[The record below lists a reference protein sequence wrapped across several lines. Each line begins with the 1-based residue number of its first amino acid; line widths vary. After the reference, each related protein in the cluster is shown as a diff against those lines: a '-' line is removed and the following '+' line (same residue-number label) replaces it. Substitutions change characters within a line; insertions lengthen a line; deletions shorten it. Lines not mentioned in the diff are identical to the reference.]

1 MQPQDGALLF
11 QVRADQS
18 QIQKDVEAIKKQF
31 EQMTNKAV
39 EEGKKQAN
47 VWQTLLKGATAYFTL
62 QGAQS
67 FISQMVAVRSQFQQL
82 EISFGTML
90 KSKEKANALMAQ
102 MTDLAAKTPFGL
114 QEVSEGAKRLL
125 AFQVP
130 AEEVTET
137 LRRMGDVAS
146 GLGVPMG
153 QLIHVYG
160 QVKAQGKLMTNDL
173 YQFMNAGIPIIAELS
188 KVVGKS
194 ETEIKDMVSAGK
206 IGFTEIQ
213 AVIKN
218 MTNEG
223 GLFYNLMAEQ
233 SKSLGGQISNLK
245 DNFDQMLNEIGKS
258 SEGIVSGAI
267 KGVSFLV
274 ENYET
279 IGKLIAGLI
288 VSYGTYRAAL
298 IATAAVQQVI
308 AARTAG
314 MTVAE
319 MAHYTWLVL
328 VEKAQKLLNLTMLA
342 NPYALAAAALVGLAV
357 ALWSLKDST
366 DANAEATERHNQLRK
381 EQANLIDD
389 EKNRIS
395 GLISTIQDETKSWNE
410 RNKAFLALRNSTDG
424 VLNKYSTL
432 NQMLREMSQVLK
444 DINGRYET
452 MNEKMSRDAVKKTN
466 DLIKSKEEQI
476 KKLEEEIKRT
486 ASSDRRTAL
495 RMDIANIRKGIEQ
508 DELLK
513 QKQKREVVKNDVG
526 NYESALSGK
535 SLEQIQA
542 EKKLIIEAY
551 NLRKKQAKE
560 SIANHS
566 IAKID
571 SNNPYLKYDW
581 NELGMFN
588 EATERQI
595 KLKQQE
601 NKQIYDKNKL
611 LADSAKYKK
620 EINALQRKNVKDDK
634 DFADI
639 EQKVKAKEEVD
650 KILESKFGYKK
661 SGAKTAKTIKNTL
674 PEFDTEKAQREHNR
688 QIQDDLFAREES
700 RIKIM
705 QDGAEKRL
713 AIIQLEYNK
722 QEEEI
727 RRRSEDQLAAFI
739 ETEKQKAEAAGTW
752 KKGKD
757 FDTNTEAINAEK
769 ARLAEN
775 EKVLL
780 ADNAEYQRMQQ
791 EQVYKDL
798 LEKYQTYTDQRK
810 AIEEKYNADIA
821 ALQAKLGADA
831 PQVKKAQDEKA
842 RELKK
847 LDILYKKE
855 GTAIAKLFDNLRK
868 KTVKEIR
875 QTITDAEAEI
885 DELAKVLNMDDNANV
900 EFITNLKQQL
910 EQARDT
916 ADKSDTVF
924 GKLGTNIK
932 NLFKAKPNTA
942 EWQEAFNGMLSSAQS
957 ITGQFGQLG
966 QEFEKLGQSSGNTSL
981 EKLGRTLQNVGNIIN
996 KTLSFAQIGGQ
1007 IGGGWGAAI
1016 GAIAGLAFSGF
1027 EKQAKA
1033 RAQKE
1038 KELTELMHQRLNIQL
1053 EYNRALYEEQ
1063 ILMKKNTSIFGT
1075 KEIANTVS
1083 YMQIFNQKEE
1093 YYKARMARRKLTQE
1107 EIAERQ
1113 RVLNYLYATNN
1124 KLQNGNNPDGFKV
1137 YQNAKKFRE
1146 YYYELKSGYKKM
1158 ESLDGIEIQTGSRST
1173 GVLWWAE
1180 AKTVWGNLSDIY
1192 KDIIKANG
1200 DLNIER
1206 AESLLKNATFN
1217 NDGKQRLQEIVDAYK
1232 QAKEAEEKYDE
1243 FLKNIF
1249 GQLGNS
1255 LIDNVLKSLKTGEDA
1270 YANFAKSVGN
1280 MIENLGKKMAYELFL
1295 ADHLKDFQERIKRR
1309 SREIANSGLSE
1320 EEMSR
1325 KTSEMMKTEIATIS
1339 QEMKGRIGA
1348 MQNFFREFMG
1358 SIPKEMN
1365 TLNEQRQSVEKGF
1378 ARMSQDSADELNGQ
1392 FRLLTQI
1399 GAETRN
1405 AMLQTANFIKEMHQS
1420 MQVSSAKQLQHLAG
1434 IEINTFQLHEMRK
1447 DIANMKA
1454 GINELTTKGIKIRT

>member
-31 EQMTNKAV
+31 EQMTRKAV
-39 EEGKKQAN
+39 EEGKKQAD

-90 KSKEKANALMAQ
+90 KSKEKANELMAQ
-102 MTDLAAKTPFGL
+102 LTDLAAKTPFGL
-114 QEVSEGAKRLL
+114 EEVSDGAKKLL
-125 AFQVP
+125 AFQIP
-130 AEEVTET
+130 AQEVTET

-160 QVKAQGKLMTNDL
+160 QVKAQGKLVTNDL

-213 AVIKN
+213 SVIKN

-245 DNFDQMLNEIGKS
+245 DNFDQMLNEIGKA

-298 IATAAVQQVI
+298 IATAAVQQVV

-342 NPYALAAAALVGLAV
+342 NPYALVAGALVGLAT
-357 ALWSLKDST
+357 ALWSLKEST

-381 EQANLIDD
+381 EQADAIDE

-395 GLISTIQDETKSWNE
+395 NLISTIQDETKSWNE

-476 KKLEEEIKRT
+476 KKLEEEIKQT
-486 ASSDRRTAL
+486 ASIDRRTAL

-513 QKQKREVVKNDVG
+513 QKQKREVVKNDVS

-551 NLRKKQAKE
+551 NLRKKQAKD

-601 NKQIYDKNKL
+601 KVQTTDFIAKKEEILALQNKINEAESKNKNSRSVDNKDL
-611 LADSAKYKK
+611 SDLEAKKTKLKGLIDEYKQGTG
-620 EINALQRKNVKDDK
+620 IDLSQ
-634 DFADI
+634 
-639 EQKVKAKEEVD
+639 
-650 KILESKFGYKK
+650 
-661 SGAKTAKTIKNTL
+661 KNTPKSKATKPEL
-674 PEFDTEKAQREHNR
+674 PTFDTEKAQRDHNR
-688 QIQDDLFAREES
+688 QIQDDLFAREEA

-705 QDGAEKRL
+705 QDGADKRL
-713 AIIQLEYNK
+713 AIIQLEYDK

-739 ETEKQKAEAAGTW
+739 ETEKQKAEAQGKW
-752 KKGKD
+752 KKGQD

-775 EKVLL
+775 EKTLL

-855 GTAIAKLFDNLRK
+855 GTAIAKLFDSLRK

-875 QTITDAEAEI
+875 QTIAEAEAEI

-966 QEFEKLGQSSGNTSL
+966 DEFERLGQSTGNASL
-981 EKLGRTLQNVGNIIN
+981 REFGKGIKEMGEIVN
-996 KTLSFAQIGGQ
+996 KAMSFAQIGGQ
-1007 IGGGWGAAI
+1007 IGQGWGAAI
-1016 GAIAGLAFSGF
+1016 GGVIGAVYGF
-1027 EKQAKA
+1027 VQKIESDKERA
-1033 RAQKE
+1033 RQKE
-1038 KELTELMHQRLNIQL
+1038 RMWKQ
-1053 EYNRALYEEQ
+1053 EQ
-1063 ILMKKNTSIFGT
+1063 
-1075 KEIANTVS
+1075 
-1083 YMQIFNQKEE
+1083 
-1093 YYKARMARRKLTQE
+1093 
-1107 EIAERQ
+1107 
-1113 RVLNYLYATNN
+1113 
-1124 KLQNGNNPDGFKV
+1124 
-1137 YQNAKKFRE
+1137 YQNEKRIN
-1146 YYYELKSGYKKM
+1146 ELYDERILKGEKHSN
-1158 ESLDGIEIQTGSRST
+1158 SLTTNQIGKQ
-1173 GVLWWAE
+1173 L
-1180 AKTVWGNLSDIY
+1180 
-1192 KDIIKANG
+1192 DIIKNYNDKVKKLRNDLIDVQNTQVFDRYEYKWGWYDGPWGIKVWGRYKDEVTKAFKDKVKPFVDNLGNIDYDFLERISEADSNRMSYGRDNIDYTSEQIKKAKDLYNQMKEFKKTISEYTSQTFG
-1200 DLNIER
+1200 DLGGGFVDSIISAVE
-1206 AESLLKNATFN
+1206 KGGNAFENFGQTVA
-1217 NDGKQRLQEIVDAYK
+1217 RVM
-1232 QAKEAEEKYDE
+1232 
-1243 FLKNIF
+1243 KNIIKQTLVTNQIKEIF
-1249 GQLGNS
+1249 SKFQNEMDNIYASSLGLSNEQVYEKVKNKT
-1255 LIDNVLKSLKTGEDA
+1255 IDFVNNVLKPEIQKGEQKAKAMFDA
-1270 YANFAKSVGN
+1270 LEQSG
-1280 MIENLGKKMAYELFL
+1280 IKMY
-1295 ADHLKDFQERIKRR
+1295 DDKQ
-1309 SREIANSGLSE
+1309 
-1320 EEMSR
+1320 
-1325 KTSEMMKTEIATIS
+1325 
-1339 QEMKGRIGA
+1339 GRNA
-1348 MQNFFREFMG
+1348 
-1358 SIPKEMN
+1358 
-1365 TLNEQRQSVEKGF
+1365 VEKGF

-1399 GAETRN
+1399 GAETKN
-1405 AMLQTANFIKEMHQS
+1405 AMLQTANSIKELHQS
-1420 MQVSSAKQLQHLAG
+1420 MQINTAQQLRHLAG
-1434 IEINTFQLHEMRK
+1434 IEANTYQLHEVRK
-1447 DIANMKA
+1447 DIAGMKA
-1454 GINELTTKGIKIRT
+1454 ILSNIETKGIKMRI

>member
-31 EQMTNKAV
+31 EQMTNKAI

-114 QEVSEGAKRLL
+114 QEISEGAKRLL

-173 YQFMNAGIPIIAELS
+173 YQFMNAGIPIIAALS

-233 SKSLGGQISNLK
+233 SKSLGGQISNLR

-258 SEGIVSGAI
+258 SEGLVSGAI

-298 IATAAVQQVI
+298 IATAAVQQVV

-366 DANAEATERHNQLRK
+366 DANTEATERHNQLRK
-381 EQANLIDD
+381 EQADAIDE

-395 GLISTIQDETKSWNE
+395 NLISTIQDETKSWNE

-476 KKLEEEIKRT
+476 KKLEEEIKQT

-495 RMDIANIRKGIEQ
+495 RMDIASIRRSIEQ

-513 QKQKREVVKNDVG
+513 QKQKREVVKNDVS

-535 SLEQIQA
+535 SIEQIQA

-601 NKQIYDKNKL
+601 NKQLYDKNKL
-611 LADSAKYKK
+611 LAESAKYEK
-620 EINALQRKNVKDDK
+620 EIKALQSKNVKDDK

-639 EQKVKAKEEVD
+639 EQKVKAKEDVD

-661 SGAKTAKTIKNTL
+661 SGAKTAKTIKTSL
-674 PEFDTEKAQREHNR
+674 PEFDTEKAQRDHNR
-688 QIQDDLFAREES
+688 QIQDDLFAQEEA

-713 AIIQLEYNK
+713 AVIQLEYDK

-757 FDTNTEAINAEK
+757 FDTNTESINAEK

-780 ADNAEYQRMQQ
+780 ASNAEYQRMQQ

-821 ALQAKLGADA
+821 ALQAKLGSDA

-875 QTITDAEAEI
+875 QTIAEAEAEI
-885 DELAKVLNMDDNANV
+885 DQLASNLDMGDKDNV
-900 EFITNLKQQL
+900 EYIQSLRQQL
-910 EQARDT
+910 EQTRDT
-916 ADKSDTVF
+916 AERSDTVF

-957 ITGQFGQLG
+957 ITGQFSQLG
-966 QEFEKLGQSSGNTSL
+966 DEFERLGQSTGNDSL
-981 EKLGRTLQNVGNIIN
+981 REFGKGIKEMGEIVN
-996 KTLSFAQIGGQ
+996 KAMSFAQIGSSAGPIGGAIGGIIGAVYGFVQKIESDKERARQKERMWKQEQYQNEKRINELYDERILKGEKHSNSLTTNQ
-1007 IGGGWGAAI
+1007 IG
-1016 GAIAGLAFSGF
+1016 
-1027 EKQAKA
+1027 KQ
-1033 RAQKE
+1033 
-1038 KELTELMHQRLNIQL
+1038 L
-1053 EYNRALYEEQ
+1053 
-1063 ILMKKNTSIFGT
+1063 
-1075 KEIANTVS
+1075 
-1083 YMQIFNQKEE
+1083 
-1093 YYKARMARRKLTQE
+1093 
-1107 EIAERQ
+1107 
-1113 RVLNYLYATNN
+1113 
-1124 KLQNGNNPDGFKV
+1124 
-1137 YQNAKKFRE
+1137 
-1146 YYYELKSGYKKM
+1146 
-1158 ESLDGIEIQTGSRST
+1158 
-1173 GVLWWAE
+1173 
-1180 AKTVWGNLSDIY
+1180 
-1192 KDIIKANG
+1192 DIIKNYNDKVKKLRNDLIDVQNTQVFDHYEYKWGWYDGPWGIKVWGRYKDEVTKAFKDKVKPFVDELGNIDYDFLENISKEDSNRMSYGRDNIDYTSEQIQKAKDLYAQLKEYKKTISEYTSQTFG
-1200 DLNIER
+1200 DLGGGFV
-1206 AESLLKNATFN
+1206 ESIISAVEKGNNAFETF
-1217 NDGKQRLQEIVDAYK
+1217 GQTVARVM
-1232 QAKEAEEKYDE
+1232 
-1243 FLKNIF
+1243 KNIIK
-1249 GQLGNS
+1249 QTL
-1255 LIDNVLKSLKTGEDA
+1255 VT
-1270 YANFAKSVGN
+1270 
-1280 MIENLGKKMAYELFL
+1280 
-1295 ADHLKDFQERIKRR
+1295 ERIK
-1309 SREIANSGLSE
+1309 EIFSKFQN
-1320 EEMSR
+1320 EMDNIYAS
-1325 KTSEMMKTEIATIS
+1325 S
-1339 QEMKGRIGA
+1339 IG
-1348 MQNFFREFMG
+1348 F
-1358 SIPKEMN
+1358 S
-1365 TLNEQRQSVEKGF
+1365 NEQVYEKVKNKTLEFVNNILKPEIQKGEQKAKAMFDALEQSGIKMFDDKNGRNAVEKGF

-1392 FRLLTQI
+1392 FRLQTQLS
-1399 GAETRN
+1399 AEIKN
-1405 AMLQTANFIKEMHQS
+1405 AALQTANFIREMHQS
-1420 MQVSSAKQLQHLAG
+1420 MQINAAQQLRHLAG

>member
-90 KSKEKANALMAQ
+90 KSKEKANELMAQ

-233 SKSLGGQISNLK
+233 SKSLGGQISNLR

-298 IATAAVQQVI
+298 IATAAVQQVV

-476 KKLEEEIKRT
+476 KKLEEEIKQT

-495 RMDIANIRKGIEQ
+495 RMDIASIRRSIEQ

-513 QKQKREVVKNDVG
+513 QKQKREVVKNDVS

-601 NKQIYDKNKL
+601 KVQTTDFIAKKEEILALQNKINEAESKNKNSRSVDNKDL
-611 LADSAKYKK
+611 SDLEAKKTKLKGLIDEYKQGTG
-620 EINALQRKNVKDDK
+620 IDLSQ
-634 DFADI
+634 
-639 EQKVKAKEEVD
+639 
-650 KILESKFGYKK
+650 
-661 SGAKTAKTIKNTL
+661 KNTHKSKATKSEL
-674 PEFDTEKAQREHNR
+674 PTFDTEKAQRDHNR

-705 QDGAEKRL
+705 QDGADKRF
-713 AIIQLEYNK
+713 AIIQLEYDK

-727 RRRSEDQLAAFI
+727 RRRSEDQLAVFI
-739 ETEKQKAEAAGTW
+739 ETQKAEAEAQGKW
-752 KKGKD
+752 KKGQD

-775 EKVLL
+775 EKTLL

-821 ALQAKLGADA
+821 ALQAKLGSDA

-916 ADKSDTVF
+916 TDKSDTAF

-932 NLFKAKPNTA
+932 NLFKSKPNTA

-957 ITGQFGQLG
+957 ITGQFSQLG
-966 QEFEKLGQSSGNTSL
+966 DEFERLGQSTGNDSL
-981 EKLGRTLQNVGNIIN
+981 KLIGTTINEVANVID
-996 KTLSFAQIGGQ
+996 K
-1007 IGGGWGAAI
+1007 
-1016 GAIAGLAFSGF
+1016 AIAGAQMGGGASKNAWGAIIGAVIGIGTAMFGAAQRANERHQQSLSRITQ
-1027 EKQAKA
+1027 EKINQ
-1033 RAQKE
+1033 QI
-1038 KELTELMHQRLNIQL
+1038 TYNQL
-1053 EYNRALYEEQ
+1053 LFQEQ
-1063 ILMKKNTSIFGT
+1063 MLMKKNTSVFGV
-1075 KEIANTVS
+1075 KEIANALE
-1083 YMQIFNQKEE
+1083 YLEAYRQQIKKTSDSIKQEYTMMNGKILPYYNGNDRTKLRNINVKTGHEKTGLFGWGKGKDNYTPILNLYPELIKSSGEFNAELAESILKEREFRDEGRQTLQELVNAHKNAQEAMKKFEE
-1093 YYKARMARRKLTQE
+1093 YMKNTFGELGVSIVDSVY
-1107 EIAERQ
+1107 
-1113 RVLNYLYATNN
+1113 NS
-1124 KLQNGNNPDGFKV
+1124 LQKGEDAF
-1137 YQNAKKFRE
+1137 
-1146 YYYELKSGYKKM
+1146 
-1158 ESLDGIEIQTGSRST
+1158 ESF
-1173 GVLWWAE
+1173 
-1180 AKTVWGNLSDIY
+1180 AKTVGNVIGKL
-1192 KDIIKANG
+1192 
-1200 DLNIER
+1200 
-1206 AESLLKNATFN
+1206 
-1217 NDGKQRLQEIVDAYK
+1217 GKQLVYEIFVADYFKDLQNKIKKAAEDNKDNSRGFTKQTSQIVGEFGNTMK
-1232 QAKEAEEKYDE
+1232 GKIGEMQQ
-1243 FLKNIF
+1243 FLKDWN
-1249 GQLGNS
+1249 
-1255 LIDNVLKSLKTGEDA
+1255 
-1270 YANFAKSVGN
+1270 N
-1280 MIENLGKKMAYELFL
+1280 MSSSMGF
-1295 ADHLKDFQERIKRR
+1295 DF
-1309 SREIANSGLSE
+1309 
-1320 EEMSR
+1320 
-1325 KTSEMMKTEIATIS
+1325 
-1339 QEMKGRIGA
+1339 
-1348 MQNFFREFMG
+1348 
-1358 SIPKEMN
+1358 
-1365 TLNEQRQSVEKGF
+1365 LNEKRQAVEKGF

-1392 FRLLTQI
+1392 FRLQTQLS
-1399 GAETRN
+1399 AEIKN
-1405 AMLQTANFIKEMHQS
+1405 AALQTANFIREMHQS
-1420 MQVSSAKQLQHLAG
+1420 MQNNAAQQLRHLAG
-1434 IEINTFQLHEMRK
+1434 IEANTYKLNKMET
-1447 DIANMKA
+1447 DLAGMKS
-1454 GINELTTKGIKIRT
+1454 ILSNIETKGIKMRT

>member
-11 QVRADQS
+11 QVSADQS

-90 KSKEKANALMAQ
+90 KSKEKANELMAQ
-102 MTDLAAKTPFGL
+102 MTELAAKTPFGL
-114 QEVSEGAKRLL
+114 EEVSEGAKKLL

-223 GLFYNLMAEQ
+223 GLFFNLMAEQ
-233 SKSLGGQISNLK
+233 SKSLGGQISNLR

-279 IGKLIAGLI
+279 IGKFIAGLI

-298 IATAAVQQVI
+298 IATAAVQQVV

-342 NPYALAAAALVGLAV
+342 NPYALAAAALVGLAA
-357 ALWSLKDST
+357 ALWSLKEST

-381 EQANLIDD
+381 EQADAIDE

-395 GLISTIQDETKSWNE
+395 NLISTIQDETKSWNE

-513 QKQKREVVKNDVG
+513 QKQKREVVKNDVS

-551 NLRKKQAKE
+551 NLRKKQAKD

-611 LADSAKYKK
+611 LADSAKYEK
-620 EINALQRKNVKDDK
+620 EINALQRKNIKDDK

-661 SGAKTAKTIKNTL
+661 SGAKTAKTIKNSL
-674 PEFDTEKAQREHNR
+674 PEFDTEKAQRDHNR
-688 QIQDDLFAREES
+688 QIQDDLFALEES

-705 QDGAEKRL
+705 QDGADKRF
-713 AIIQLEYNK
+713 AIIQLEYDK

-739 ETEKQKAEAAGTW
+739 ETEKQKAETQGKW
-752 KKGKD
+752 KKGQA
-757 FDTNTEAINAEK
+757 FDTNTESINAEK

-780 ADNAEYQRMQQ
+780 ASNAEYQRMQQ

-847 LDILYKKE
+847 LDILHKKE

-885 DELAKVLNMDDNANV
+885 DALASNLDMGDKDNV
-900 EFITNLKQQL
+900 EYIQSLRQQL

-916 ADKSDTVF
+916 ADKSDTAF

-957 ITGQFGQLG
+957 VSSAMSSFGD
-966 QEFEKLGQSSGNTSL
+966 EFAKLGESSGNESL
-981 EKLGRTLQNVGNIIN
+981 RRLGETMKSISNTIS
-996 KTLSFAQIGGQ
+996 KTLSLAQTGGSV
-1007 IGGGWGAAI
+1007 GGGWGAII
-1016 GAIAGLAFSGF
+1016 GAVVGLAVSGF
-1027 EKQAKA
+1027 ENAA
-1033 RAQKE
+1033 RARIENE
-1038 KELTELMHQRLNIQL
+1038 KKLAQIVQSKLAFQNS
-1053 EYNRALYEEQ
+1053 YNQALYEERMLQ
-1063 ILMKKNTSIFGT
+1063 KDNISIFGK
-1075 KEIANTVS
+1075 KELASAIN
-1083 YMQIFNQKEE
+1083 YMTEYKNQWEALQKSIH
-1093 YYKARMARRKLTQE
+1093 RRKLTAEEEEVRFAAIKRVDSGKGTFRDYLNIRRYREELVRGTIGRSDLENIQVATGSHTKGWAWWKKTVTDYSGILSAFPNLINQAGEFDRAVAKGLLETQE
-1107 EIAERQ
+1107 FGEGGKEA
-1113 RVLNYLYATNN
+1113 
-1124 KLQNGNNPDGFKV
+1124 LQKIINEYD
-1137 YQNAKKFRE
+1137 NAVEAQKKFNE
-1146 YYYELKSGYKKM
+1146 Y
-1158 ESLDGIEIQTGSRST
+1158 IQ
-1173 GVLWWAE
+1173 
-1180 AKTVWGNLSDIY
+1180 N
-1192 KDIIKANG
+1192 
-1200 DLNIER
+1200 
-1206 AESLLKNATFN
+1206 TF
-1217 NDGKQRLQEIVDAYK
+1217 GE
-1232 QAKEAEEKYDE
+1232 
-1243 FLKNIF
+1243 
-1249 GQLGNS
+1249 LGNS
-1255 LIDNVLKSLKTGEDA
+1255 IIDSVYNSLQKGEDA
-1270 YANFAKSVGN
+1270 FESFAKSVGK
-1280 MIENLGKKMAYELFL
+1280 IIGKLGKQLVYEIYVAEAFKNLQEKLTEAAKRNRGSEDF
-1295 ADHLKDFQERIKRR
+1295 ARQSSQIVGEFGNAMKGKIGEMQQFLKDWNNM
-1309 SREIANSGLSE
+1309 SSGL
-1320 EEMSR
+1320 
-1325 KTSEMMKTEIATIS
+1325 
-1339 QEMKGRIGA
+1339 G
-1348 MQNFFREFMG
+1348 FDF
-1358 SIPKEMN
+1358 
-1365 TLNEQRQSVEKGF
+1365 LNEQRQAVEKGF

-1392 FRLLTQI
+1392 FRLQTQLS
-1399 GAETRN
+1399 AEIKN
-1405 AMLQTANFIKEMHQS
+1405 AALQTANFIREMHES
-1420 MQVSSAKQLQHLAG
+1420 MQISSAKQLQHLAG
-1434 IEINTFQLHEMRK
+1434 IETNTYKLHKIET

>member
-90 KSKEKANALMAQ
+90 KSKEKANELMAQ
-102 MTDLAAKTPFGL
+102 LTDLAAKTPFGL
-114 QEVSEGAKRLL
+114 EEVSEGAKKLL

-223 GLFYNLMAEQ
+223 GLFFNLMAEQ
-233 SKSLGGQISNLK
+233 SKSLGGQISNLR

-279 IGKLIAGLI
+279 IGKFIAGLI

-298 IATAAVQQVI
+298 IATAAVQQVV

-342 NPYALAAAALVGLAV
+342 NPYALAAAALVGLAA
-357 ALWSLKDST
+357 ALWSLKEST

-381 EQANLIDD
+381 EQADAIDE

-395 GLISTIQDETKSWNE
+395 NLISTIQDETKSWNE

-495 RMDIANIRKGIEQ
+495 RMDIASIRRSIEQ

-513 QKQKREVVKNDVG
+513 QKQKREVVKNDVS

-551 NLRKKQAKE
+551 NLRKKQAKD

-611 LADSAKYKK
+611 LADSAKYEK
-620 EINALQRKNVKDDK
+620 EINALQRKNIKDDK

-661 SGAKTAKTIKNTL
+661 SGAKTAKTIKNSL

-688 QIQDDLFAREES
+688 QIQDDLFTREES

-705 QDGAEKRL
+705 QDGADKRF
-713 AIIQLEYNK
+713 AIIQLEYDK

-739 ETEKQKAEAAGTW
+739 ETQKAEAEAQGKW
-752 KKGKD
+752 KKGQD

-875 QTITDAEAEI
+875 QTIAEAEAEI

-916 ADKSDTVF
+916 ADKSDTAF

-1016 GAIAGLAFSGF
+1016 GAVVGLGVSGF

-1173 GVLWWAE
+1173 GILWWAE
-1180 AKTVWGNLSDIY
+1180 AKSVWGNLSDIY

-1325 KTSEMMKTEIATIS
+1325 KTSEMMKTEITTIS

-1365 TLNEQRQSVEKGF
+1365 TLNEQRQAVEKGF

-1392 FRLLTQI
+1392 FRLQTQLS
-1399 GAETRN
+1399 AEIKN
-1405 AMLQTANFIKEMHQS
+1405 AVLQTANFIREMHES
-1420 MQVSSAKQLQHLAG
+1420 MQNNAAQQLRHLAG
-1434 IEINTFQLHEMRK
+1434 IESNTYQLHEMKK
-1447 DIANMKA
+1447 DIAGMKR
-1454 GINELTTKGIKIRT
+1454 GIDELTTKGIKLKS

>member
-31 EQMTNKAV
+31 EQMTRKAV
-39 EEGKKQAN
+39 EEGKKQAD

-90 KSKEKANALMAQ
+90 KSKEKANELMAQ
-102 MTDLAAKTPFGL
+102 LTDLAAKTPFGL
-114 QEVSEGAKRLL
+114 EEVSEGAKKLL
-125 AFQVP
+125 AFQIP
-130 AEEVTET
+130 AQEVTET

-245 DNFDQMLNEIGKS
+245 DNFDQMLNEIGKA

-298 IATAAVQQVI
+298 IATAAVQQIV

-319 MAHYTWLVL
+319 MAHYMWLVL

-342 NPYALAAAALVGLAV
+342 NPYALVAGALVGLAT
-357 ALWSLKDST
+357 ALWSLKEST

-381 EQANLIDD
+381 EQSDAIDE

-395 GLISTIQDETKSWNE
+395 NLISTIQDETKSWNE

-495 RMDIANIRKGIEQ
+495 RMDIAKIRKGIEQ

-513 QKQKREVVKNDVG
+513 QKQKREVVKNDVS

-551 NLRKKQAKE
+551 NLRKKQAKD

-611 LADSAKYKK
+611 LADSAKYEK
-620 EINALQRKNVKDDK
+620 EINALKRKNIKDDK

-661 SGAKTAKTIKNTL
+661 SGAKTAKTIKNSL
-674 PEFDTEKAQREHNR
+674 PEFDTEKAQRDHNR
-688 QIQDDLFAREES
+688 QIQDDLFAREEA

-705 QDGAEKRL
+705 QDGADKRL
-713 AIIQLEYNK
+713 AIIQLEYDK

-739 ETEKQKAEAAGTW
+739 ETQKAEAEAQGKW
-752 KKGKD
+752 KKGQD

-775 EKVLL
+775 EKTLL

-916 ADKSDTVF
+916 ADKSDTAF
-924 GKLGTNIK
+924 GKLGTSIK
-932 NLFKAKPNTA
+932 NLFKSKPNTA

-957 ITGQFGQLG
+957 VSSAMSSFGD
-966 QEFEKLGQSSGNTSL
+966 EFAKLGESSGNESL
-981 EKLGRTLQNVGNIIN
+981 RRLGETMKSISNTIS
-996 KTLSFAQIGGQ
+996 KTLSLAQTGGSV
-1007 IGGGWGAAI
+1007 GGGWGAVI
-1016 GAIAGLAFSGF
+1016 GAVVGLAVSGF
-1027 EKQAKA
+1027 ENAA
-1033 RAQKE
+1033 RARIENE
-1038 KELTELMHQRLNIQL
+1038 KKLAQIVQSKLAFQNS
-1053 EYNRALYEEQ
+1053 YNQALYEERMLQ
-1063 ILMKKNTSIFGT
+1063 KDNISIFGK
-1075 KEIANTVS
+1075 KELASAIN
-1083 YMQIFNQKEE
+1083 YMTEYKNQWEALQKSIH
-1093 YYKARMARRKLTQE
+1093 RRKLTAEEEEVRFAAIKRVDSGKGTFRDYLNIRRYREELVRGTIGRSDLENIQVATGSHTKGWAWWKKTVTDYGGILSAFPNLINQAGEFDRAVAKGLLETQE
-1107 EIAERQ
+1107 FGEGGKEA
-1113 RVLNYLYATNN
+1113 
-1124 KLQNGNNPDGFKV
+1124 LQKIINEYD
-1137 YQNAKKFRE
+1137 NAVEAQKKFNE
-1146 YYYELKSGYKKM
+1146 Y
-1158 ESLDGIEIQTGSRST
+1158 IQ
-1173 GVLWWAE
+1173 
-1180 AKTVWGNLSDIY
+1180 N
-1192 KDIIKANG
+1192 
-1200 DLNIER
+1200 
-1206 AESLLKNATFN
+1206 TF
-1217 NDGKQRLQEIVDAYK
+1217 GE
-1232 QAKEAEEKYDE
+1232 
-1243 FLKNIF
+1243 
-1249 GQLGNS
+1249 LGNS
-1255 LIDNVLKSLKTGEDA
+1255 IIDSVYNSLQKGEDA
-1270 YANFAKSVGN
+1270 FESFAKSVGK
-1280 MIENLGKKMAYELFL
+1280 IIGKLGKQLVYEIYVAEAFKNLQEKLTEAAKRNRGSEDF
-1295 ADHLKDFQERIKRR
+1295 ARQSSQIVGEFGNAMKGKIGEMQQFLKDWNNM
-1309 SREIANSGLSE
+1309 SSGL
-1320 EEMSR
+1320 
-1325 KTSEMMKTEIATIS
+1325 
-1339 QEMKGRIGA
+1339 G
-1348 MQNFFREFMG
+1348 FDF
-1358 SIPKEMN
+1358 
-1365 TLNEQRQSVEKGF
+1365 LNEQRQAVEKGF

-1392 FRLLTQI
+1392 FRLQTQLS
-1399 GAETRN
+1399 AEIKN
-1405 AMLQTANFIKEMHQS
+1405 AALQTTNFIREMHQS

-1434 IEINTFQLHEMRK
+1434 IETNTYKLHKIET

>member
-31 EQMTNKAV
+31 EQMTRKAV
-39 EEGKKQAN
+39 EEGKKQAD

-90 KSKEKANALMAQ
+90 KSKEKANELMAQ
-102 MTDLAAKTPFGL
+102 LTDLAAKTPFGL
-114 QEVSEGAKRLL
+114 EEVSEGAKRLL
-125 AFQVP
+125 AFQIP
-130 AEEVTET
+130 AQEVTET

-233 SKSLGGQISNLK
+233 SKSLGGQISNLR

-298 IATAAVQQVI
+298 IATAAVQQVV

-342 NPYALAAAALVGLAV
+342 NPYALAAAALVGLV
-357 ALWSLKDST
+357 SYMVMFKK
-366 DANAEATERHNQLRK
+366 EATVA
-381 EQANLIDD
+381 EQAQKSFND
-389 EKNRIS
+389 EQERQKKV
-395 GLISTIQDETKSWNE
+395 LEDE
-410 RNKAFLALRNSTDG
+410 RNEIEKLIEVVKDENAAKGQRINALNR
-424 VLNKYSTL
+424 
-432 NQMLREMSQVLK
+432 LK
-444 DINGRYET
+444 DIYPDIFS
-452 MNEKMSRDAVKKTN
+452 KYKT
-466 DLIKSKEEQI
+466 
-476 KKLEEEIKRT
+476 EEELIRNI
-486 ASSDRRTAL
+486 SNAL
-495 RMDIANIRKGIEQ
+495 KELNNVQKEKDLKMDKDYIERLQ
-508 DELLK
+508 V
-513 QKQKREVVKNDVG
+513 QKRG
-526 NYESALSGK
+526 LQARLSGAANPVDIVNYK
-535 SLEQIQA
+535 EQIQA
-542 EKKLIIEAY
+542 IDIQIDKATKQHAWQSTLKRIDDIAELSADEQAKERKLMIEEY
-551 NLRKKQAKE
+551 NRRHNAKQAKNQNLLKE
-560 SIANHS
+560 GEKQDLRKTTPFGFTGYENFSDADLGLIISKSKQLEEAEKERN
-566 IAKID
+566 KIID
-571 SNNPYLKYDW
+571 TR
-581 NELGMFN
+581 NELLVKQKELTSKISAIQSKNGQTQN
-588 EATERQI
+588 DKDELKKLQEEKELVDK
-595 KLKQQE
+595 KLKGEYNVQ
-601 NKQIYDKNKL
+601 NK
-611 LADSAKYKK
+611 
-620 EINALQRKNVKDDK
+620 
-634 DFADI
+634 
-639 EQKVKAKEEVD
+639 
-650 KILESKFGYKK
+650 
-661 SGAKTAKTIKNTL
+661 KNTSKTVKTSL
-674 PEFDTEKAQREHNR
+674 PEFDTEKAQRDHNR

-705 QDGAEKRL
+705 QDGADKRF
-713 AIIQLEYNK
+713 AIIQLEYDK

-739 ETEKQKAEAAGTW
+739 ETQKAEAEAQGKW
-752 KKGKD
+752 KKGQD

-875 QTITDAEAEI
+875 QTITEAEAEI
-885 DELAKVLNMDDNANV
+885 DELASNLDMSDNANV

-957 ITGQFGQLG
+957 ITGQFSQLG
-966 QEFEKLGQSSGNTSL
+966 DEFERLGQSTGNASL
-981 EKLGRTLQNVGNIIN
+981 REFGKGIKEMGEIVN
-996 KTLSFAQIGGQ
+996 KAMSFAQIGGQ
-1007 IGGGWGAAI
+1007 IGQGWGAAI
-1016 GAIAGLAFSGF
+1016 GGVIGAVYGF
-1027 EKQAKA
+1027 VQKIESDKERA
-1033 RAQKE
+1033 RQKE
-1038 KELTELMHQRLNIQL
+1038 RMWKQ
-1053 EYNRALYEEQ
+1053 EQ
-1063 ILMKKNTSIFGT
+1063 
-1075 KEIANTVS
+1075 
-1083 YMQIFNQKEE
+1083 
-1093 YYKARMARRKLTQE
+1093 
-1107 EIAERQ
+1107 
-1113 RVLNYLYATNN
+1113 
-1124 KLQNGNNPDGFKV
+1124 
-1137 YQNAKKFRE
+1137 YQNEKRIN
-1146 YYYELKSGYKKM
+1146 ELYDERILKGEKHSN
-1158 ESLDGIEIQTGSRST
+1158 SLTTNQIGKQ
-1173 GVLWWAE
+1173 L
-1180 AKTVWGNLSDIY
+1180 
-1192 KDIIKANG
+1192 DIIKNYNDKVKKLRNDLIDVQNTQVFDRYEYKWGWYDGPWGIKVWGRYKDEVTKAFKDKVKPFVDNLGNIDYDFLERISEADSNRMSYGRDNIDYTSEQIKKAKDLYNQMKEFKKTISEYTSQTFG
-1200 DLNIER
+1200 DLGGGFVDSIISAVE
-1206 AESLLKNATFN
+1206 KGGNAFENFGQTVA
-1217 NDGKQRLQEIVDAYK
+1217 RVM
-1232 QAKEAEEKYDE
+1232 
-1243 FLKNIF
+1243 KNIIKQTLVTDQIKEIF
-1249 GQLGNS
+1249 SKFQNEMDNIYASSLGLSNEQVYEKVKNKT
-1255 LIDNVLKSLKTGEDA
+1255 IDFVNNVLKPEIQKSEQKAKAMFDA
-1270 YANFAKSVGN
+1270 LEQSG
-1280 MIENLGKKMAYELFL
+1280 IKMY
-1295 ADHLKDFQERIKRR
+1295 DDKQ
-1309 SREIANSGLSE
+1309 
-1320 EEMSR
+1320 
-1325 KTSEMMKTEIATIS
+1325 
-1339 QEMKGRIGA
+1339 GRNA
-1348 MQNFFREFMG
+1348 
-1358 SIPKEMN
+1358 
-1365 TLNEQRQSVEKGF
+1365 VEKGF

-1399 GAETRN
+1399 GAETKN
-1405 AMLQTANFIKEMHQS
+1405 AMLQTANSIKELHQS
-1420 MQVSSAKQLQHLAG
+1420 MQINAAQQLRHLAG
-1434 IEINTFQLHEMRK
+1434 IEANTYQLHEVRK
-1447 DIANMKA
+1447 DIAGMKS
-1454 GINELTTKGIKIRT
+1454 ILSNIETKGIKMRT

>member
-31 EQMTNKAV
+31 EQMTRKAV
-39 EEGKKQAN
+39 EEGKKQAD

-90 KSKEKANALMAQ
+90 KSKEKANELMAQ
-102 MTDLAAKTPFGL
+102 LTELAAKTPFGL
-114 QEVSEGAKRLL
+114 EEVSEGAKKLL

-160 QVKAQGKLMTNDL
+160 QVKAQGKLVTNDL

-233 SKSLGGQISNLK
+233 SKSLGGQISNLR
-245 DNFDQMLNEIGKS
+245 DNFDQMLNEIGKA

-298 IATAAVQQVI
+298 IATAAVQQIV

-342 NPYALAAAALVGLAV
+342 NPYALVAGALVGLV
-357 ALWSLKDST
+357 SYMVMFKK
-366 DANAEATERHNQLRK
+366 EATVA
-381 EQANLIDD
+381 EQAQKSFND
-389 EKNRIS
+389 EQERQKKV
-395 GLISTIQDETKSWNE
+395 LEDE
-410 RNKAFLALRNSTDG
+410 RNEIEKLIEVVKDENAAKGQRINALNR
-424 VLNKYSTL
+424 
-432 NQMLREMSQVLK
+432 LK
-444 DINGRYET
+444 DIYPDIFS
-452 MNEKMSRDAVKKTN
+452 KYKT
-466 DLIKSKEEQI
+466 
-476 KKLEEEIKRT
+476 EEELIRNIAK
-486 ASSDRRTAL
+486 AL
-495 RMDIANIRKGIEQ
+495 KEVSNAQKEKDLKMDKDYIERLQ
-508 DELLK
+508 V
-513 QKQKREVVKNDVG
+513 QKRG
-526 NYESALSGK
+526 LQARLSGAANPVDIVNYK
-535 SLEQIQA
+535 EQIQA
-542 EKKLIIEAY
+542 IDIQIDKATKQHAWQSTLKRIDDIAELSADEQAKERKLMIEEY
-551 NLRKKQAKE
+551 NRRHNAKQAKNQNLLRE
-560 SIANHS
+560 GEKQDLRKTTPFGFTGYENFSDADLGLIISKSNQLAEADKQRN
-566 IAKID
+566 KILD
-571 SNNPYLKYDW
+571 TR
-581 NELGMFN
+581 NELLAKQKELTSKISAIQSKEGQTQN
-588 EATERQI
+588 DKDELKKLQEEKELVDK
-595 KLKQQE
+595 KLKGEYNVQ
-601 NKQIYDKNKL
+601 NKKNT
-611 LADSAKYKK
+611 S
-620 EINALQRKNVKDDK
+620 
-634 DFADI
+634 
-639 EQKVKAKEEVD
+639 
-650 KILESKFGYKK
+650 
-661 SGAKTAKTIKNTL
+661 KTIKNSL
-674 PEFDTEKAQREHNR
+674 PEFDTEKAQRDHNR
-688 QIQDDLFAREES
+688 QIQDDLFAREEA

-705 QDGAEKRL
+705 QDGADKRL
-713 AIIQLEYNK
+713 AIIQLEYDK

-739 ETEKQKAEAAGTW
+739 ETEKQKAEAQGKW

-757 FDTNTEAINAEK
+757 FDTNTEAINAEQ

-916 ADKSDTVF
+916 ADKSDTAF

-957 ITGQFGQLG
+957 ITGQFSQLG
-966 QEFEKLGQSSGNTSL
+966 DEFERLGQSTGNDSL
-981 EKLGRTLQNVGNIIN
+981 REFGKGIKEMGEIVN
-996 KTLSFAQIGGQ
+996 KAMSFAQIGSSAGPIGGAIGGIIGAVYGFVQKIESDKERARQKERMWKQEQYQNEKRINELYDERILKGEKHSNSLTTNQ
-1007 IGGGWGAAI
+1007 IG
-1016 GAIAGLAFSGF
+1016 
-1027 EKQAKA
+1027 KQ
-1033 RAQKE
+1033 
-1038 KELTELMHQRLNIQL
+1038 L
-1053 EYNRALYEEQ
+1053 
-1063 ILMKKNTSIFGT
+1063 
-1075 KEIANTVS
+1075 
-1083 YMQIFNQKEE
+1083 
-1093 YYKARMARRKLTQE
+1093 
-1107 EIAERQ
+1107 
-1113 RVLNYLYATNN
+1113 
-1124 KLQNGNNPDGFKV
+1124 
-1137 YQNAKKFRE
+1137 
-1146 YYYELKSGYKKM
+1146 
-1158 ESLDGIEIQTGSRST
+1158 
-1173 GVLWWAE
+1173 
-1180 AKTVWGNLSDIY
+1180 
-1192 KDIIKANG
+1192 DIIKNYNDKVKKLRNDLIDVQNTQVFDHYEYKWGWYDGPWGIKVWGRYKDEVTKAFKDIVKPFVDELGNIDYDFLENISKADSNRMSYGRDNIDYTSEQIQKAKDLYAQLKEYKKTISEYTSQTFG
-1200 DLNIER
+1200 DLGGGFV
-1206 AESLLKNATFN
+1206 ESIISAVEKGNNAFETF
-1217 NDGKQRLQEIVDAYK
+1217 GQTVARVM
-1232 QAKEAEEKYDE
+1232 
-1243 FLKNIF
+1243 KNIIK
-1249 GQLGNS
+1249 QTL
-1255 LIDNVLKSLKTGEDA
+1255 VT
-1270 YANFAKSVGN
+1270 
-1280 MIENLGKKMAYELFL
+1280 
-1295 ADHLKDFQERIKRR
+1295 ERIK
-1309 SREIANSGLSE
+1309 EIFSKFQN
-1320 EEMSR
+1320 EMDNIYAS
-1325 KTSEMMKTEIATIS
+1325 S
-1339 QEMKGRIGA
+1339 IG
-1348 MQNFFREFMG
+1348 F
-1358 SIPKEMN
+1358 S
-1365 TLNEQRQSVEKGF
+1365 NEQVYEKVKNKTLEFVNNILKPEIQKGEQKAKAMFDALEQSGIKMYDDKQGRNAVEKGF

-1399 GAETRN
+1399 GAETKN
-1405 AMLQTANFIKEMHQS
+1405 AILQTANSIKELHQS
-1420 MQVSSAKQLQHLAG
+1420 MQINAAQQLRHLAG

>member
-31 EQMTNKAV
+31 EQMTRKAV
-39 EEGKKQAN
+39 EEGKKQAD

-90 KSKEKANALMAQ
+90 KSKEKANELMAQ
-102 MTDLAAKTPFGL
+102 LTDLAAKTPFGL
-114 QEVSEGAKRLL
+114 EEVSEGAKKLL
-125 AFQVP
+125 AFQIP
-130 AEEVTET
+130 AQEVTET

-245 DNFDQMLNEIGKS
+245 DNFDQMLNEIGKA

-298 IATAAVQQVI
+298 IATAAVQQVV

-342 NPYALAAAALVGLAV
+342 NPYALAAAALVGLAA

-513 QKQKREVVKNDVG
+513 QKQKREVVKNDVS

-551 NLRKKQAKE
+551 NLRKKQAKD

-566 IAKID
+566 ITKID

-611 LADSAKYKK
+611 LADSAKYEK
-620 EINALQRKNVKDDK
+620 EINALQRKNIKDDK

-661 SGAKTAKTIKNTL
+661 SGAKTAKTIKNSL
-674 PEFDTEKAQREHNR
+674 PEFDTEKAQRDHNR

-705 QDGAEKRL
+705 QDGADKRF
-713 AIIQLEYNK
+713 AIIQLEYDK

-739 ETEKQKAEAAGTW
+739 ETEKQKAEAQGKW
-752 KKGKD
+752 KKGQD

-916 ADKSDTVF
+916 ADKSDTAF
-924 GKLGTNIK
+924 GKLGTSIK
-932 NLFKAKPNTA
+932 NLFKSRPNTA

-957 ITGQFGQLG
+957 ITGQFSQLG
-966 QEFEKLGQSSGNTSL
+966 DEFERLGQSTGNDSL
-981 EKLGRTLQNVGNIIN
+981 REFGKGIKEMGEIVN
-996 KTLSFAQIGGQ
+996 KAMSFAQIGSSAGPIGGAIGGIIGAVYGFVQKIESDKERARQKERMWKQEQYQNEKRINELYDERILKGEKHSNSLTTNQ
-1007 IGGGWGAAI
+1007 IG
-1016 GAIAGLAFSGF
+1016 
-1027 EKQAKA
+1027 KQ
-1033 RAQKE
+1033 
-1038 KELTELMHQRLNIQL
+1038 L
-1053 EYNRALYEEQ
+1053 
-1063 ILMKKNTSIFGT
+1063 
-1075 KEIANTVS
+1075 
-1083 YMQIFNQKEE
+1083 
-1093 YYKARMARRKLTQE
+1093 
-1107 EIAERQ
+1107 
-1113 RVLNYLYATNN
+1113 
-1124 KLQNGNNPDGFKV
+1124 
-1137 YQNAKKFRE
+1137 
-1146 YYYELKSGYKKM
+1146 
-1158 ESLDGIEIQTGSRST
+1158 
-1173 GVLWWAE
+1173 
-1180 AKTVWGNLSDIY
+1180 
-1192 KDIIKANG
+1192 DIIKNYNDKVKKLRNDLIDVQNTQVFDHYEYKWGWYDGPWGIKVWGRYKDEVTKAFKDIVKPFVDELGNIDYDFLENISKADSNRMSYGRDNIDYTSEQIQKAKDLYAQLKEYKKTISEYTSQTFG
-1200 DLNIER
+1200 DLGGGFV
-1206 AESLLKNATFN
+1206 ESIISAVEKGNNAFETF
-1217 NDGKQRLQEIVDAYK
+1217 GQTVARVM
-1232 QAKEAEEKYDE
+1232 
-1243 FLKNIF
+1243 KNIIK
-1249 GQLGNS
+1249 QTL
-1255 LIDNVLKSLKTGEDA
+1255 VT
-1270 YANFAKSVGN
+1270 
-1280 MIENLGKKMAYELFL
+1280 
-1295 ADHLKDFQERIKRR
+1295 ERIK
-1309 SREIANSGLSE
+1309 EIFSKFQN
-1320 EEMSR
+1320 EMDNIYAS
-1325 KTSEMMKTEIATIS
+1325 S
-1339 QEMKGRIGA
+1339 IG
-1348 MQNFFREFMG
+1348 F
-1358 SIPKEMN
+1358 S
-1365 TLNEQRQSVEKGF
+1365 NEQVYEKVKNKTLEFVNNILKPEIQKGEQKAKAMFDALEQSGIKMYDNKQGRNAVEKGF

-1399 GAETRN
+1399 GAETKN
-1405 AMLQTANFIKEMHQS
+1405 AILQTANSIKELHQS
-1420 MQVSSAKQLQHLAG
+1420 MQINAAQQLRHLAG

>member
-90 KSKEKANALMAQ
+90 KSKEKANELMAQ
-102 MTDLAAKTPFGL
+102 MTELAAKTPFGL
-114 QEVSEGAKRLL
+114 EEVSEGAKKLL

-130 AEEVTET
+130 AQEVTET

-298 IATAAVQQVI
+298 IATAAVQQVV

-314 MTVAE
+314 MTIAE

-342 NPYALAAAALVGLAV
+342 NPYALAAAALVGLAA
-357 ALWSLKDST
+357 ALWSLKEST

-395 GLISTIQDETKSWNE
+395 GLISTIQDETKSWDE
-410 RNKAFLALRNSTDG
+410 RNKAFLALKSSTGG
-424 VLNKYSTL
+424 VLDKYTSL
-432 NQMLREMSQVLK
+432 NQVLREMSQVLK
-444 DINGRYET
+444 DLNGRYET
-452 MNEKMSRDAVKKTN
+452 MNENMSRDAIGKTQEAIKAKESQIEKLVKMQASDSRIAMST
-466 DLIKSKEEQI
+466 QR
-476 KKLEEEIKRT
+476 EI
-486 ASSDRRTAL
+486 DRL
-495 RMDIANIRKGIEQ
+495 
-508 DELLK
+508 
-513 QKQKREVVKNDVG
+513 KREVERDKLVLQKQQNVVVGIDVSQFA
-526 NYESALSGK
+526 NSLNGK
-535 SLEQIQA
+535 SKAELDRIRKQIND
-542 EKKLIIEAY
+542 AY
-551 NLRKKQAKE
+551 NIKK
-560 SIANHS
+560 SPSVGSNF
-566 IAKID
+566 KITD
-571 SNNPYLKYDW
+571 DIQNPFLKYDF
-581 NELGMFN
+581 NELGRFNQAYKEHIKMIEQAKTQTTDFVAKKNEILALQKQIN
-588 EATERQI
+588 EAEARNKKGTNISTEELNELDEKRA
-595 KLKQQE
+595 KLKT
-601 NKQIYDKNKL
+601 L
-611 LADSAKYKK
+611 LEEYKKGTGDDLSAKSNTKR
-620 EINALQRKNVKDDK
+620 I
-634 DFADI
+634 
-639 EQKVKAKEEVD
+639 
-650 KILESKFGYKK
+650 
-661 SGAKTAKTIKNTL
+661 TAKNSL
-674 PEFDTEKAQREHNR
+674 PEFDTEKAQRDHNR
-688 QIQDDLFAREES
+688 QIQDDLFAREEA

-705 QDGAEKRL
+705 QDGADKRL
-713 AIIQLEYNK
+713 AIIQLEYDK

-739 ETEKQKAEAAGTW
+739 ETEKQKAEAQGKW
-752 KKGKD
+752 KKGQD

-847 LDILYKKE
+847 LDILHKKE
-855 GTAIAKLFDNLRK
+855 GTAIAKLFENMRK

-875 QTITDAEAEI
+875 KTITEAEAEI
-885 DELAKVLNMDDNANV
+885 DQLASNLDMSDEANQKWIAELR
-900 EFITNLKQQL
+900 QQI
-910 EQARDT
+910 EQTRDT

-932 NLFKAKPNTA
+932 NLFKSRPNTA

-957 ITGQFGQLG
+957 ITGQFSQLG
-966 QEFEKLGQSSGNTSL
+966 DEFERLGQSTGNAAL
-981 EKLGRTLQNVGNIIN
+981 KALGENMQKVSSVLS
-996 KTLSFAQIGGQ
+996 KTLSFAQMGYSVGK
-1007 IGGGWGAAI
+1007 GWGAAI
-1016 GAIAGLAFSGF
+1016 GAVIGLFASGNEIANKAKLENENKLLQISKSKLALQES
-1027 EKQAKA
+1027 
-1033 RAQKE
+1033 
-1038 KELTELMHQRLNIQL
+1038 
-1053 EYNRALYEEQ
+1053 YNQALYEERLLQ
-1063 ILMKKNTSIFGT
+1063 KENSSIFGT
-1075 KEIANTVS
+1075 KELANALG
-1083 YMQIFNQKEE
+1083 YMKEYKNQWDSFKNSINLRPAYSKEEIETRIQIFKNQWGKSYGDGINEKVKEVRKQMEDLRITDLNLISVATGSHTKGMWWWKKTITE
-1093 YYKARMARRKLTQE
+1093 YSNILKAFPELTKGVDGLDVNLAKRILDTQE
-1107 EIAERQ
+1107 
-1113 RVLNYLYATNN
+1113 
-1124 KLQNGNNPDGFKV
+1124 F
-1137 YQNAKKFRE
+1137 
-1146 YYYELKSGYKKM
+1146 SG
-1158 ESLDGIEIQTGSRST
+1158 TGK
-1173 GVLWWAE
+1173 E
-1180 AKTVWGNLSDIY
+1180 K
-1192 KDIIKANG
+1192 
-1200 DLNIER
+1200 
-1206 AESLLKNATFN
+1206 
-1217 NDGKQRLQEIVDAYK
+1217 LQEIVNAYERA
-1232 QAKEAEEKYDE
+1232 QEAQKKFNEYTKST
-1243 FLKNIF
+1243 F
-1249 GQLGNS
+1249 GELGNS
-1255 LIDNVLKSLKTGEDA
+1255 IIDSVYNSLQKGEDA
-1270 YANFAKSVGN
+1270 FESFAKTVGN
-1280 MIENLGKKMAYELFL
+1280 VIGRLGKQLAYEQFVSEAFKNLQKKLTEASKDNNGSEDF
-1295 ADHLKDFQERIKRR
+1295 ARQSSQIVGEFGNAMKGKMGEIQQFLKDWNNM
-1309 SREIANSGLSE
+1309 SSGL
-1320 EEMSR
+1320 
-1325 KTSEMMKTEIATIS
+1325 
-1339 QEMKGRIGA
+1339 G
-1348 MQNFFREFMG
+1348 FDF
-1358 SIPKEMN
+1358 
-1365 TLNEQRQSVEKGF
+1365 LNEQRQAVEKGF

-1399 GAETRN
+1399 GAETKN
-1405 AMLQTANFIKEMHQS
+1405 AMLQTVKEFTEMHKFLQTF
-1420 MQVSSAKQLQHLAG
+1420 SAQQLKHLAG
-1434 IEINTFQLHEMRK
+1434 IEVNTFQLHDMRK

>member
-90 KSKEKANALMAQ
+90 KSKEKANELMAQ
-102 MTDLAAKTPFGL
+102 LTDLAAKTPFGL
-114 QEVSEGAKRLL
+114 EEVSEGAKKLL

-233 SKSLGGQISNLK
+233 SKSLGGQISNLR

-298 IATAAVQQVI
+298 IATAAVQQIV

-342 NPYALAAAALVGLAV
+342 NPYALAAAALVGLV
-357 ALWSLKDST
+357 SYMVMFKK
-366 DANAEATERHNQLRK
+366 EATVA
-381 EQANLIDD
+381 EQAQKSFND
-389 EKNRIS
+389 EQERQKKV
-395 GLISTIQDETKSWNE
+395 LEDE
-410 RNKAFLALRNSTDG
+410 RNEIEKLIEVVKDENAAKGQRINALNR
-424 VLNKYSTL
+424 
-432 NQMLREMSQVLK
+432 LK
-444 DINGRYET
+444 DIYPDIFS
-452 MNEKMSRDAVKKTN
+452 KYKT
-466 DLIKSKEEQI
+466 
-476 KKLEEEIKRT
+476 EEELIRNIAK
-486 ASSDRRTAL
+486 AL
-495 RMDIANIRKGIEQ
+495 KEVSNAQKEKDLKMDKDYIERLQ
-508 DELLK
+508 V
-513 QKQKREVVKNDVG
+513 QKRG
-526 NYESALSGK
+526 LQARLSGAANPVDIVNYK
-535 SLEQIQA
+535 EQIQA
-542 EKKLIIEAY
+542 IDIQIDKATKQHAWQSTLKRIDDIAELSADE
-551 NLRKKQAKE
+551 QAKE
-560 SIANHS
+560 RKLMIEEYNRRHN
-566 IAKID
+566 AKQSKNQNLLREGEKQDLRKTTPFGFTGYENFSDADLGLIISKSKQLADVEKERNKIID
-571 SNNPYLKYDW
+571 TR
-581 NELGMFN
+581 NELLVKQKELTSKISAIQSKNGQTQN
-588 EATERQI
+588 DKDELKKLQEEKELVDK
-595 KLKQQE
+595 KLKGEYNVQ
-601 NKQIYDKNKL
+601 NK
-611 LADSAKYKK
+611 
-620 EINALQRKNVKDDK
+620 
-634 DFADI
+634 
-639 EQKVKAKEEVD
+639 
-650 KILESKFGYKK
+650 
-661 SGAKTAKTIKNTL
+661 KNTSKTVKTSL
-674 PEFDTEKAQREHNR
+674 PEFDTEKAQRDHNR
-688 QIQDDLFAREES
+688 QIQDDLFAREEA

-705 QDGAEKRL
+705 QDGANKRL
-713 AIIQLEYNK
+713 AIIQLEYDK

-739 ETEKQKAEAAGTW
+739 ETQKAEAEAQGKW
-752 KKGKD
+752 KKGQD

-780 ADNAEYQRMQQ
+780 ASNAEYQRMQQ

-821 ALQAKLGADA
+821 ALQAKLGSDA

-875 QTITDAEAEI
+875 QTITEAEAEI

-957 ITGQFGQLG
+957 VSSAMSSFGD
-966 QEFEKLGQSSGNTSL
+966 EFAKLGESSGNESL
-981 EKLGRTLQNVGNIIN
+981 RRLGETMKSIGNTISRTLS
-996 KTLSFAQIGGQ
+996 LAQTGGSV
-1007 IGGGWGAAI
+1007 GGGWGAII
-1016 GAIAGLAFSGF
+1016 GAVVGLAVSGF
-1027 EKQAKA
+1027 ENAA
-1033 RAQKE
+1033 RARIENE
-1038 KELTELMHQRLNIQL
+1038 KKLAQIVQSKLAFQNS
-1053 EYNRALYEEQ
+1053 YNQALYEERMLQ
-1063 ILMKKNTSIFGT
+1063 KDNISIFGK
-1075 KEIANTVS
+1075 KELASAIN
-1083 YMQIFNQKEE
+1083 YMTEYKNQWEALQKSIH
-1093 YYKARMARRKLTQE
+1093 RRKLTAEEEEVRFAAIKRVDSGKGTFRDYLNIRRYREELVRGTIGRSDLENIQVATGSHTKGWAWWKKTVTDYSGILSAFPNLINQAGEFDRAVAKGLLETQE
-1107 EIAERQ
+1107 FGEGGKEA
-1113 RVLNYLYATNN
+1113 
-1124 KLQNGNNPDGFKV
+1124 LQKIINEYD
-1137 YQNAKKFRE
+1137 NAVEAQKKFNE
-1146 YYYELKSGYKKM
+1146 Y
-1158 ESLDGIEIQTGSRST
+1158 IQ
-1173 GVLWWAE
+1173 
-1180 AKTVWGNLSDIY
+1180 N
-1192 KDIIKANG
+1192 
-1200 DLNIER
+1200 
-1206 AESLLKNATFN
+1206 TF
-1217 NDGKQRLQEIVDAYK
+1217 GE
-1232 QAKEAEEKYDE
+1232 
-1243 FLKNIF
+1243 
-1249 GQLGNS
+1249 LGNS
-1255 LIDNVLKSLKTGEDA
+1255 IIDSVYNSLQKGEDA
-1270 YANFAKSVGN
+1270 FESFAKSVGK
-1280 MIENLGKKMAYELFL
+1280 IIGKLGKQLVYEIYVAEAFKNLQEKLTEAAKRNRGSEDF
-1295 ADHLKDFQERIKRR
+1295 ARQSSQIVGEFGNAMKGKIGEMQQFLKDWNNM
-1309 SREIANSGLSE
+1309 SSGL
-1320 EEMSR
+1320 
-1325 KTSEMMKTEIATIS
+1325 
-1339 QEMKGRIGA
+1339 G
-1348 MQNFFREFMG
+1348 FDF
-1358 SIPKEMN
+1358 
-1365 TLNEQRQSVEKGF
+1365 LNEQRQAVEKGF

-1392 FRLLTQI
+1392 FRLQTQLS
-1399 GAETRN
+1399 AEIKN
-1405 AMLQTANFIKEMHQS
+1405 AALQTANFIREMHES
-1420 MQVSSAKQLQHLAG
+1420 MQNNAAQQLRHLAG
-1434 IEINTFQLHEMRK
+1434 IESNTYQLHEMKK
-1447 DIANMKA
+1447 DIAGMKR
-1454 GINELTTKGIKIRT
+1454 GIDELTTKGIKLKS

>member
-11 QVRADQS
+11 QVSADQS

-31 EQMTNKAV
+31 EQMTRKAV
-39 EEGKKQAN
+39 EEGKKQAD

-90 KSKEKANALMAQ
+90 KSKEKANELMAQ
-102 MTDLAAKTPFGL
+102 LTDLAAKTPFGL
-114 QEVSEGAKRLL
+114 EEVSEGAKKLL
-125 AFQVP
+125 AFQIP
-130 AEEVTET
+130 AQEVTET

-233 SKSLGGQISNLK
+233 SKSLGGQISNLR

-298 IATAAVQQVI
+298 IATAAVQQVV

-342 NPYALAAAALVGLAV
+342 NPYALVAGALVGLV
-357 ALWSLKDST
+357 SYMVMFKK
-366 DANAEATERHNQLRK
+366 EATVA
-381 EQANLIDD
+381 EQAQKSFND
-389 EKNRIS
+389 EQERQKKV
-395 GLISTIQDETKSWNE
+395 LEDE
-410 RNKAFLALRNSTDG
+410 RNEIEKLIEVVKDENAAKGQRINALNR
-424 VLNKYSTL
+424 
-432 NQMLREMSQVLK
+432 LK
-444 DINGRYET
+444 DIYPDIFS
-452 MNEKMSRDAVKKTN
+452 KYKT
-466 DLIKSKEEQI
+466 
-476 KKLEEEIKRT
+476 EEELIRNIAK
-486 ASSDRRTAL
+486 AL
-495 RMDIANIRKGIEQ
+495 KEVSNAQKEKDLKMDKDYIERLQ
-508 DELLK
+508 V
-513 QKQKREVVKNDVG
+513 QKRG
-526 NYESALSGK
+526 LQARLSGAANPVDIVNYK
-535 SLEQIQA
+535 EQIQA
-542 EKKLIIEAY
+542 IDIQIDKATKQHAWQSTLKRIDDIAELSADEQAKERKLMIEEY
-551 NLRKKQAKE
+551 NRRHNAKQAKNQNLLRE
-560 SIANHS
+560 GEKQDLRKTTPFGFTGYENFSDADLGLIISKSNQLAEADKQRN
-566 IAKID
+566 KILD
-571 SNNPYLKYDW
+571 TR
-581 NELGMFN
+581 NELLAKQKELTSKISAIQSKEGQTQN
-588 EATERQI
+588 DKDELKKLQEEKELVDK
-595 KLKQQE
+595 KLKGEYNVQ
-601 NKQIYDKNKL
+601 NKKNT
-611 LADSAKYKK
+611 S
-620 EINALQRKNVKDDK
+620 
-634 DFADI
+634 
-639 EQKVKAKEEVD
+639 
-650 KILESKFGYKK
+650 
-661 SGAKTAKTIKNTL
+661 KTIKNSL
-674 PEFDTEKAQREHNR
+674 PEFDTEKAQRDHNR

-705 QDGAEKRL
+705 QDGADKRL
-713 AIIQLEYNK
+713 AIIQLEYDK

-739 ETEKQKAEAAGTW
+739 ETEKQKAEAQGKW

-875 QTITDAEAEI
+875 QTITEAEAEI

-957 ITGQFGQLG
+957 ITGQFGHLG
-966 QEFEKLGQSSGNTSL
+966 QEFERLGQSTGNDSL
-981 EKLGRTLQNVGNIIN
+981 KRIGQTMQNVSNVLN
-996 KTLSFAQIGGQ
+996 RTFSFAQIGGQ
-1007 IGGGWGAAI
+1007 VGGGWGAAI
-1016 GAIAGLAFSGF
+1016 GAVAGLVVSGLENAAKVRIEHERKLQEIASAKIAQQRDYNQLLF
-1027 EKQAKA
+1027 EEKMLH
-1033 RAQKE
+1033 KE
-1038 KELTELMHQRLNIQL
+1038 
-1053 EYNRALYEEQ
+1053 
-1063 ILMKKNTSIFGT
+1063 NTSIFGT
-1075 KEIANTVS
+1075 KEISNALDNL
-1083 YMQIFNQKEE
+1083 KE
-1093 YYKARMARRKLTQE
+1093 Y
-1107 EIAERQ
+1107 
-1113 RVLNYLYATNN
+1113 
-1124 KLQNGNNPDGFKV
+1124 
-1137 YQNAKKFRE
+1137 
-1146 YYYELKSGYKKM
+1146 
-1158 ESLDGIEIQTGSRST
+1158 
-1173 GVLWWAE
+1173 
-1180 AKTVWGNLSDIY
+1180 
-1192 KDIIKANG
+1192 
-1200 DLNIER
+1200 
-1206 AESLLKNATFN
+1206 
-1217 NDGKQRLQEIVDAYK
+1217 QRLI
-1232 QAKEAEEKYDE
+1232 KEVRDNTPLGQDE
-1243 FLKNIF
+1243 FLEDTLKTYGEEAYKTFKGLRIAYPTGLESINIATGSDTTGHLFWKKNHTIYKRLIDEYPEITKGANGFNLELAKSIVNNKEFEGSGKQALQTIIAQQERAIETQKKFDEYLKNTF
-1249 GQLGNS
+1249 GELGNS
-1255 LIDNVLKSLKTGEDA
+1255 IIDSVINSLQKGEDA
-1270 YANFAKSVGN
+1270 FENFSKSVGN
-1280 MIENLGKKMAYELFL
+1280 VISKLGKQLMYELFV
-1295 ADHLKDFQERIKRR
+1295 AEDFKNFQKKITEASKKG
-1309 SREIANSGLSE
+1309 NSE
-1320 EEMSR
+1320 EFAKQSSNLVAEFGNS
-1325 KTSEMMKTEIATIS
+1325 MKGKIS
-1339 QEMKGRIGA
+1339 Q
-1348 MQNFFREFMG
+1348 MQDFIRMWNDMSSKNGFDF
-1358 SIPKEMN
+1358 I
-1365 TLNEQRQSVEKGF
+1365 NEQRQAVEKGF

-1392 FRLLTQI
+1392 FRLQTQLS
-1399 GAETRN
+1399 AEIKN
-1405 AMLQTANFIKEMHQS
+1405 AVLQTANFIREMHES
-1420 MQVSSAKQLQHLAG
+1420 MQNNAAQQLRHLAG
-1434 IEINTFQLHEMRK
+1434 IETNTYQLHEMKK